1 MLTIG
6 QLAARADM
14 TADAIRFYEREGL
27 LVPAARSAA
36 AYRLYAEDAVRRL
49 GFIRHAQQCGFSL
62 GEIKEL
68 LELRASDRA
77 CCDDVYRVAVEKKL
91 QLEAKIRALK
101 AMSEALSGL
110 IDACSRDTKPLDDC
124 PILGALESSLARHEE
139 SDADAHPR

>member
-6 QLAARADM
+6 QLAGRADM

-27 LVPAARSAA
+27 LAPASRSAA
-36 AYRLYAEDAVRRL
+36 GYRLYDHGAVRRL

-68 LELRASDRA
+68 LELRGRNRA

-91 QLEAKIRALK
+91 ELEAKIRALK
-101 AMSEALSGL
+101 TMSEALSAL
-110 IDACSRDTKPLDDC
+110 IDACSHDAKPLEDC
-124 PILGALESSLARHEE
+124 PIVGALESSLARQRAR
-139 SDADAHPR
+139 SATA

>member
-27 LVPAARSAA
+27 LAPATRNAA
-36 AYRLYAEDAVRRL
+36 GYRLYAEDAARRL
-49 GFIRHAQQCGFSL
+49 GFVRHAQKCGFSL
-62 GEIKEL
+62 GEIREL
-68 LELRASDRA
+68 LELRGSDRA

-101 AMSEALSGL
+101 TMSDALSGL
-110 IDACSRDTKPLDDC
+110 IDACSRDAKPLEDC
-124 PILGALESSLARHEE
+124 PILGALESSLARNQKR
-139 SDADAHPR
+139 DADAHQH

>member
-27 LVPAARSAA
+27 LVPAARTAA
-36 AYRLYAEDAVRRL
+36 AYRLYADDAVRRL

-77 CCDDVYRVAVEKKL
+77 CCDDVYRVAVE
-91 QLEAKIRALK
+91 
-101 AMSEALSGL
+101 
-110 IDACSRDTKPLDDC
+110 
-124 PILGALESSLARHEE
+124 
-139 SDADAHPR
+139 